1 MSKWHMLTLVG
12 VDRPGIVAE
21 LTTALYEGGCNLGEA
36 TMMRLGGNFTMMLM
50 VSCDK
55 TRHAIESMIEPVAEH
70 LQCRVHVDG
79 IEGHLHQHIEPDV
92 RIVVH
97 GADQAGIVSAVTS
110 VLAKAGLNIVELET
124 DVGGTEEN
132 PFYMMLIE
140 GHAAEGI
147 EALEQALKDADLGS
161 LKVTVTPI
169 NTLVG

>member
-1 MSKWHMLTLVG
+1 MNNWHMLTLVG
-12 VDRPGIVAE
+12 EDRPGIVAD

-55 TRHAIESMIEPVAEH
+55 TRHAIESMIEPVAER

-79 IEGHLHQHIEPDV
+79 IEGHLHQHVEPDV

-97 GADQAGIVSAVTS
+97 GADQAGIVSAVTTA
-110 VLAKAGLNIVELET
+110 LAKAGLNIVELET
-124 DVGGTEEN
+124 DVGGDEAN

-140 GHAAEGI
+140 GHATQSI
-147 EALEQALKDADLGS
+147 EALEQAMKNVDLGS
-161 LKVTVTPI
+161 LKVTITPI
-169 NTLVG
+169 NSLIG